1 MATEESK
8 ARRRGRRP
16 DRGKLTAERVQTA
29 FVVCGRCSFFLAAYR
44 LNHDDFE
51 EAARQA
57 EGNWL
62 VLTGD
67 KASRQLLYKSF
78 GCRFDVDTY
87 HLEAI
92 CPECQRRYVYDRGLA
107 EPAVNRPQAP
117 VVEEPLPEGET
128 PPPEGEGTAPEA
140 SASLSIQITPA

>member
-8 ARRRGRRP
+8 ARRKGRRR
-16 DRGKLTAERVQTA
+16 DRGKLTADWVQSA

-44 LNHDDFE
+44 VNHDDFE
-51 EAARQA
+51 EATRQA

-62 VLTGD
+62 VLAGD
-67 KASRQLLYKSF
+67 KTSRQLLYKTF
-78 GCRFDVDTY
+78 GCRFEVDTY

-107 EPAVNRPQAP
+107 EPAVNRSQPPA
-117 VVEEPLPEGET
+117 VKEPLPESET
-128 PPPEGEGTAPEA
+128 PSPEGEGTAPEA
-140 SASLSIQITPA
+140 TASLSIQITPA